1 MSRQLDLFGRPVPE
15 KVKRGPGRPPLP
27 RARPEDVLV
36 GGAEE
41 VLSAV
46 RLPVVSH
53 SALTAQL
60 LQRVSE
66 LENRLSGADGP
77 IFHDHYHKSEGKEEE
92 EEEERPA
99 RRSAPG
105 HTRE

>member
-27 RARPEDVLV
+27 RARPEDLLG

-41 VLSAV
+41 VLAAA
-46 RLPVVSH
+46 RRPVVSQ
-53 SALTAQL
+53 SALNAQL
-60 LQRVSE
+60 LQRVTE

-77 IFHDHYHKSEGKEEE
+77 IFHDHYHKSEGKE
-92 EEEERPA
+92 
-99 RRSAPG
+99 
-105 HTRE
+105 